1 MIFGKRS
8 SSSSPSSPSSSF
20 TPSNKFSGFLS
31 GLKDDT
37 AFQLQLKD
45 RLSTAKVLAM
55 VPKTVLKRKKGE
67 VIVLQMRYILFNNLV
82 SMV

>member
-1 MIFGKRS
+1 
-8 SSSSPSSPSSSF
+8 
-20 TPSNKFSGFLS
+20 
-31 GLKDDT
+31 
-37 AFQLQLKD
+37 
-45 RLSTAKVLAM
+45 M